1 MIVAGSTSV
10 AAATR
15 GRLIVKKNQLIALV
29 ALALGLAPLHAAGD
43 SAALPGV
50 GFAEIMLFT
59 QMRHAKL
66 WLAGS
71 ARNWELADYEIGELK
86 EGFED
91 AVKHFPTYEGVPVG
105 AMIPSMMTG
114 PIGRVEAAIKARD
127 SRRFSASFD
136 ALTAT
141 CNSCHAAANRA
152 FIVIQR
158 PGTSAFP
165 NQSFAPRH
173 R

>member
-1 MIVAGSTSV
+1 
-10 AAATR
+10 
-15 GRLIVKKNQLIALV
+15 LIVKRNRLIAIL
-29 ALALGLAPLHAAGD
+29 ALALGLAPLRAAGEP
-43 SAALPGV
+43 AAPLGV

-71 ARNWELADYEIGELK
+71 ARNWELADYEIDELK

-91 AVKHFPTYEGVPVG
+91 AVKHFPTYEDIPVG
-105 AMIPSMMTG
+105 TMIPSMMTG
-114 PIGRVEAAIKARD
+114 PIGKVEAAIKARD
-127 SRRFSASFD
+127 SGRFTASFD
-136 ALTAT
+136 TLTAT
-141 CNSCHAAANRA
+141 CNGCHAAANRA

-165 NQSFAPRH
+165 NQSFAPR
-173 R
+173 RK